1 MKGPWSGLEASKL
14 KFSLLT
20 SRNLSFSLCPITNI
34 CLKDFDILLD
44 DMLLVVVHPDISP
57 VSGPEGNLKKVTGE
71 EEHIRA
77 IFMYLR

>member
-1 MKGPWSGLEASKL
+1 MKGPGSGLEASKL

-20 SRNLSFSLCPITNI
+20 SFSLCPITNI

-77 IFMYLR
+77 IFMYPG